1 MPTQFIFSFFLFG
14 KPDSFFLRRSRHFF
28 FYGEADFLQQEA
40 DFFFFYLSM
49 LFPCSIEDTGF
60 TRTFKTNE
68 IRLGEREAVWGV
80 YKDYTPQRSTTT
92 TQGVVVSRIPYRR
105 YHRSFDHLIT
115 KPIRITTLLFLRH
128 YRLRE
133 GHSIYT
139 C

>member
-1 MPTQFIFSFFLFG
+1 MPTQFIFSFFCSENPIL
-14 KPDSFFLRRSRHFF
+14 FLRRSRHFF
-28 FYGEADFLQQEA
+28 FTARPIFYSKKLI
-40 DFFFFYLSM
+40 FFFFNLSM

-128 YRLRE
+128 YRSRE